1 MRIYFHCYYHYVQF
15 IYYDHSFSITC
26 RPFSFAIQQISW
38 AILVPSPGG
47 LKEEKKKWRNN
58 YNDITQQNSLWNVR
72 NSWLAGPVHK
82 YSDIVSNANF
92 LSVLKKKNTCPHVAH
107 QIVIA
112 RPQVCRGIL
121 VFHRLKY
128 KRFSSN
134 QVFHQVNKLIR
145 NGFWKSSSWLTC
157 LIL

>member
-1 MRIYFHCYYHYVQF
+1 MILHNRIVFEMYEIHDSQAP
-15 IYYDHSFSITC
+15 STSI
-26 RPFSFAIQQISW
+26 R
-38 AILVPSPGG
+38 ILFQ
-47 LKEEKKKWRNN
+47 
-58 YNDITQQNSLWNVR
+58 TQL
-72 NSWLAGPVHK
+72 
-82 YSDIVSNANF
+82 

-145 NGFWKSSSWLTC
+145 NGFWKSSS
-157 LIL
+157 